1 MNCDPPNNL
10 SELYS
15 SILQTCAQL
24 DQFENLSNTEEQV
37 NYLYFSKELDL
48 DNLINERVFY
58 LFDDHQKKHSAKKL
72 GEAMRHKEFANM
84 YASMVE
90 PTFVSKAL
98 PNLNQAIINAPHSE
112 TSFLY
117 ECFLARANEH
127 LRSNDHQ
134 SALLD
139 IERGLQFKTDSI
151 DGIEKKIALLKHLNR
166 SAEAYLFVDQIIHS
180 SSSSSFSIKNKDK
193 LIRFRKELKEF
204 KKAAKK
210 VIDSNIDIVDCS
222 SQEHLLEVDK
232 RIDWSFNELTDQY
245 YLESNELIPPDV
257 TILTEEP
264 ILYVVRPESFRT
276 HCNWCHVKCGDT
288 CWPCNQ
294 CNEIIF
300 CSESCAIQAHLDF
313 HPMECGV
320 LGALLPKSDTPTK
333 ILQVYRHLVQIG
345 HKQLLKLDKR
355 NVDSNLKRVPDLKTK
370 LTRLQALTLFAEC
383 NQNLRERISNRRSRR
398 SSWEIANAIYILI
411 VYCYKSDIKMLPIE
425 SALSLIRILATEIMK
440 VACNEYGW
448 FEHDVQN
455 DNNRINLGNYQCLVG
470 SRIGHSCSPN
480 VEWKF
485 NGKRF
490 EVVTIRPIEV
500 GQELTI
506 TFVNGKS
513 IDLWTR
519 LSQVRT
525 YMRLCRCDQCV
536 KQSRGEF
543 TFRCTN
549 CNGPIPFDENHF
561 THLECLYCELPF
573 GPGLE
578 HAKSIYNR
586 FNVLKRCIWLLH
598 DHDSP
603 DEHLQVVEER
613 LSTMIDELDIY
624 NRQLLNI
631 IDELCETYISRKMYK
646 MAVGW
651 HHWLS
656 SLKIDLTTNMID
668 ESEHNN
674 LVRLHKLDQWTL
686 AYTELIES
694 DPDNGTQFYSSG
706 NAIFQ
711 EMIQLF
717 GQVAETS
724 WDIYGL
730 NQDHIDGFINNLK
743 TSIEKK
749 WNNFKNLKFGL
760 KVESNISEEVS
771 GDSSEKT

>member
-1 MNCDPPNNL
+1 M
-10 SELYS
+10 E
-15 SILQTCAQL
+15 
-24 DQFENLSNTEEQV
+24 
-37 NYLYFSKELDL
+37 K
-48 DNLINERVFY
+48 
-58 LFDDHQKKHSAKKL
+58 
-72 GEAMRHKEFANM
+72 
-84 YASMVE
+84 
-90 PTFVSKAL
+90 
-98 PNLNQAIINAPHSE
+98 AIINAPHSE

-127 LRSNDHQ
+127 QRSNDHQ

-320 LGALLPKSDTPTK
+320 LGALLPKSDTPTN

-425 SALSLIRILATEIMK
+425 SAISLIRILATEIMK

-448 FEHDVQN
+448 FEHDTQN

-490 EVVTIRPIEV
+490 EVVTIRFVTYNLIHCSMCLIIIFLKFSPIEV

-771 GDSSEKT
+771 GDSSKKLDQM